1 MHPNRAL
8 YDACVAAFVCIAGSG
23 CAASTAPIGSVPS
36 SPEPVVRSPS
46 VTMTPV
52 EEPAEPAAGRNL
64 ELEAASDLE
73 RLTSDEADELLPAPR
88 PDGQFL
94 LFQVEHVIDDAG
106 EHLLASQGIVGID
119 PDKPLDRFAYTP
131 GRDHSGSV
139 AWLPSGKGFVFVSNA
154 HGPLALHLADSL
166 PSSVPAKPLTIGLP
180 LPDPETPSVSA
191 DGKIVAMSIATPGG
205 GRAIA
210 LFDLGTLAVTVL
222 GEGRTPSFSPQ
233 GRRIAFVRTVGGYNH
248 VFVAERASFADAVQ
262 LTSGPY
268 DCDHPS
274 FSPDGEWIVFAS
286 NRGYETRGAG
296 RHQQLWIDVVP
307 SRGGAPLRLTRGT
320 ARSASPRWSSD
331 GWIYFATDERGNFDV
346 ARLRP
351 ELPALTP
358 AGSR

>member
-1 MHPNRAL
+1 MRAL
-8 YDACVAAFVCIAGSG
+8 LDAWVAALVCVAAAGCGASG
-23 CAASTAPIGSVPS
+23 AVVGAPPS
-36 SPEPVVRSPS
+36 LAELEPARPDAPKPS
-46 VTMTPV
+46 AG
-52 EEPAEPAAGRNL
+52 EPAEQPARRSL

-94 LFQVEHVIDDAG
+94 LFQVEHVIDDGG

-119 PDKPLDRFAYTP
+119 PDQPLDRFPYTP
-131 GRDHSGSV
+131 ARDHAGSV

-166 PSSVPAKPLTIGLP
+166 PSSVPAKPLTLGLP

-191 DGKIVAMSIATPGG
+191 DGKSVVMSIASPGG

-210 LFDLGTLAVTVL
+210 VYDLVTNAVTVL
-222 GEGRTPSFSPQ
+222 GEGRAPSFSPR
-233 GRRIAFVRTVGGYNH
+233 GKRIAFVRTVAGYNH
-248 VFVAERASFADAVQ
+248 VFVAERASFGEAAQ
-262 LTSGPY
+262 LSSGPY

-286 NRGYETRGAG
+286 NRGYEARGAR
-296 RHQQLWIDVVP
+296 RHEALWIDAVP
-307 SRGGAPLRLTRGT
+307 SRGGSPMRLTRGT

-331 GWIYFATDERGNFDV
+331 GWIYFATDERGHFDI

-351 ELPALTP
+351 KLPALPP